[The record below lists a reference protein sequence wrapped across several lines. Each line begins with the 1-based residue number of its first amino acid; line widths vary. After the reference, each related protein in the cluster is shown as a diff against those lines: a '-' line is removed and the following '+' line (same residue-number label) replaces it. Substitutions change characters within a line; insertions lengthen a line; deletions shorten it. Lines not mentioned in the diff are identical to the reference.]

1 MKRFFLFIG
10 LLLSMAHVL
19 AQGPSSSVEH
29 SNNPDSLINS
39 IIWGLDFTDVSS
51 GLLLERSIAWAD
63 PAAFDGQA
71 VSDSNLLG
79 GIDDFGLVY
88 ATVSGMGLS
97 GPALPDPEATY
108 VLPSYNLTA
117 ADPIPIAVLF
127 YDYHAFR
134 EDAISQGLLEW
145 QDNAGGGRA

>member
-1 MKRFFLFIG
+1 MKRFFLFLG
-10 LLLSMAHVL
+10 LLLAI
-19 AQGPSSSVEH
+19 AQGYAQVPSSSVEH

-39 IIWGLDFTDVSS
+39 IIGGLDFTDASS

-63 PAAFDGQA
+63 PAYFDGQA
-71 VSDSNLLG
+71 VSDSNLIG
-79 GIDDFGLVY
+79 SIDDFGLVY
-88 ATVSGMGLS
+88 ATVSGMGLN
-97 GPALPDPEATY
+97 GPALPDPEAAY

-134 EDAISQGLLEW
+134 EDAISQGLLAWE
-145 QDNAGGGRA
+145 DNAGGGRA